1 MNERLLF
8 ARYVVCTFA
17 LYKYSMIAS
26 HGGAAESVVIL
37 FFSYDSKSQTL
48 VERNGVSRRIN
59 RGFNGRMKGED
70 VVEKGF
76 P

>member
-1 MNERLLF
+1 
-8 ARYVVCTFA
+8 
-17 LYKYSMIAS
+17 MIES

>member
-1 MNERLLF
+1 MYF
-8 ARYVVCTFA
+8 CFCTNTA
-17 LYKYSMIAS
+17 LAS